1 MSKTKISRVSV
12 NEFEKFATNKEINC
26 YTMTECSLADGF
38 TFMYKTKLNLVEV
51 TAFVDSVVNNCFIN
65 DEDNKKPDIFT
76 PCYKDLMIYKNVI
89 ERYTNISVPLD
100 IRKFYDWCMMTDLI
114 DVIIGKIDNKQFNQ
128 IKNYIDETIE
138 YNKQVS
144 LAKSK
149 SPVENMLCDL
159 LDKAN
164 NYVEGLTTKFSPDT
178 IASMIPVFEK
188 LTKMGKLDEK
198 VLMQTW
204 IDSKKEETTP

>member
-1 MSKTKISRVSV
+1 MIMSKI
-12 NEFEKFATNKEINC
+12 
-26 YTMTECSLADGF
+26 
-38 TFMYKTKLNLVEV
+38 
-51 TAFVDSVVNNCFIN
+51 
-65 DEDNKKPDIFT
+65 DET
-76 PCYKDLMIYKNVI
+76 
-89 ERYTNISVPLD
+89 
-100 IRKFYDWCMMTDLI
+100 
-114 DVIIGKIDNKQFNQ
+114 QFNQ

-164 NYVEGLTTKFSPDT
+164 NYIERLTTKFSPET
-178 IASMIPVFEK
+178 IASMIPIFEK

-198 VLMQTW
+198 ILMQTW
-204 IDSKKEETTP
+204 IDNKKEEISE

>member
-12 NEFEKFATNKEINC
+12 NEFEKLATKKEINC
-26 YTMTECSLADGF
+26 YTMTECSLIDGF
-38 TFMYKTKLNLVEV
+38 TFMYKTKLNLLEI
-51 TAFVDSVVNNCFIN
+51 TAFVDSVVANCFIN
-65 DEDNKKPDIFT
+65 DGDNKKPDIFT

-100 IRKFYDWCMMTDLI
+100 IRKFYDWCMTTDLI
-114 DVIIGKIDNKQFNQ
+114 DVIMSKIDENQFNQ
-128 IKNYIDETIE
+128 IKDYIDESIE

-164 NYVEGLTTKFSPDT
+164 NYVEGLTTKFSPET
-178 IASMIPVFEK
+178 IASMIPIFEK

-198 VLMQTW
+198 ILMQTW
-204 IDSKKEETTP
+204 IDSKKEEVSE